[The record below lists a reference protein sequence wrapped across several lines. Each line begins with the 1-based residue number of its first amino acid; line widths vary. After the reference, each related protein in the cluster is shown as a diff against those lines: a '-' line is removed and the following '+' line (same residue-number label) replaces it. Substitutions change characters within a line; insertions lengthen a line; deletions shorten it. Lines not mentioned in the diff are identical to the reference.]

1 MNKIFTIP
9 NIISFFRILLI
20 PAFAVTYFIE
30 VENQHIMWSVIILVV
45 SGVSDVLDG
54 FIARTF
60 NMVSDLG
67 KVLDPIADKLTQVVI
82 ILCLAIRN
90 PSLFIMFGVLFI
102 KELLT
107 LIAATKIFAAGNKPV
122 SAKWFGKLSSA
133 MIFLTMFYAI
143 MLDIFPTIPTIPL
156 YVLNGVSVICMII
169 AMTGYFK
176 VFLQYTKGEEVDN
189 ETLR

>member
-20 PAFAVTYFIE
+20 PAFAITYFIE
-30 VENQHIMWSVIILVV
+30 AEDQCFLWSIIILVV
-45 SGVSDVLDG
+45 SGISDVLDG

-82 ILCLAIRN
+82 ILCLAIRR
-90 PSLFIMFGVLFI
+90 PSLFIMFGVLFV

-107 LIAATKIFAAGNKPV
+107 LIAATKILTSGNKPM
-122 SAKWFGKLSSA
+122 SAKWFGKLSSV

-143 MLDIFPTIPTIPL
+143 MLDVFPTLYVIPL
-156 YVLNGVSVICMII
+156 YVLNVASVVCMLI

-176 VFLQYTKGEEVDN
+176 VFLQYTKGEESNN
-189 ETLR
+189 ETV